1 MWEREREG
9 EMREKE
15 EGEGERKEER
25 REGVLTG
32 KVPMRW
38 IVREIGRDGRERE
51 RESGREEREVLIW
64 EGRVVKVSVVAEGS
78 VWDWVVRWESRP
90 IIGVAVVVE
99 VVVIS
104 ATSVMRIKVVVDGMV
119 TVVMEAFGCF
129 GFERV

>member
-1 MWEREREG
+1 M
-9 EMREKE
+9 
-15 EGEGERKEER
+15 
-25 REGVLTG
+25 
-32 KVPMRW
+32 
-38 IVREIGRDGRERE
+38 
-51 RESGREEREVLIW
+51 
-64 EGRVVKVSVVAEGS
+64 VKVSVVAEGS

-119 TVVMEAFGCF
+119 TVVMEAFGGF

>member
-1 MWEREREG
+1 
-9 EMREKE
+9 
-15 EGEGERKEER
+15 
-25 REGVLTG
+25 
-32 KVPMRW
+32 MRW

-64 EGRVVKVSVVAEGS
+64 DGRVVKVSVVAVGS

-90 IIGVAVVVE
+90 IIGVAVVVM

-119 TVVMEAFGCF
+119 TVVIGAVVVVMEAF
-129 GFERV
+129 E